1 MTLER
6 PDGASCLLLKSGV
19 FTRSD
24 PSGILAKSATARQKA
39 RCLVPA
45 GTLTEGSVS
54 GFRCEPRNRKRI
66 AEFSR
71 SPRSDRLRRRS
82 RRRSEPGGPA
92 STNCDTSGRNLF
104 GSLADGRLP
113 GRGPPDAVCEASSAR
128 IRGPRFVGKRE
139 PPPGASGS
147 RHGPPTSLPSHS
159 VAAARR
165 KFGNG
170 GLSGR
175 TQASEG
181 LAKVERARS
190 EPESYGSASWSR
202 PPYSASAVRRV
213 FYSCM

>member
-113 GRGPPDAVCEASSAR
+113 GPRSAGCGLRSIVGPNPRTPLRREKGAAPGGFRIPPRPTHIPSLAFRCRGKKEIRERGPFGADAG
-128 IRGPRFVGKRE
+128 I
-139 PPPGASGS
+139 
-147 RHGPPTSLPSHS
+147 
-159 VAAARR
+159 
-165 KFGNG
+165 
-170 GLSGR
+170 
-175 TQASEG
+175 
-181 LAKVERARS
+181 
-190 EPESYGSASWSR
+190 
-202 PPYSASAVRRV
+202 
-213 FYSCM
+213 